1 MFKRFLGLGLAA
13 AMLFSPAAATEIK
26 DVSDKV
32 TVCFNGENAFTESDV
47 KPLMINDRT
56 MYLEM

>member
-1 MFKRFLGLGLAA
+1 MIIMFKRFLGLGLAA

-32 TVCFNGENAFTESDV
+32 TVLTARMRLPKATSN
-47 KPLMINDRT
+47 PL
-56 MYLEM
+56 